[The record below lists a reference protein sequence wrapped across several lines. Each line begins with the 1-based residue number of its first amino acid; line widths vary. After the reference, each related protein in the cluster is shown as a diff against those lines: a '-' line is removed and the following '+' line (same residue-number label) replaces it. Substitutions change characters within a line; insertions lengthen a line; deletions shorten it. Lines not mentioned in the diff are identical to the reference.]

1 MSSIQNR
8 REWLRLLSKT
18 PIAELKSS
26 WKGAN
31 PGTDFQTL
39 RSAEVGLAMIQGRAD
54 GTGRPF
60 NLGEATI
67 TRCVVRCSDSANDAP
82 LLGVGYT
89 LGRDKL
95 RAQLIAQFDAL
106 FQDSALV
113 RAFRKAF
120 FRNLPSAANRSKA
133 QLRKRPLRH
142 ALSSS
147 QWYGENSRCQ
157 RPSPLSRDLKNLFN
171 RRKRC
176 SAHSWMPW
184 HNRQGLWIF
193 QRGMSFR
200 RHRARVR
207 ERPAL
212 SSGSVDPDVDC
223 TPTGCDFGDNVFPI
237 SYRVR
242 LHVDTRR
249 CRFCVNQR
257 SRQRSHIAICHWN
270 AGISGSV
277 DNRIGSS

>member
-31 PGTDFQTL
+31 PGTDFQT
-39 RSAEVGLAMIQGRAD
+39 RSAEVVLAMIRGRAD

-106 FQDSALV
+106 FQDSALGEGLQEGI
-113 RAFRKAF
+113 
-120 FRNLPSAANRSKA
+120 LPQFA
-133 QLRKRPLRH
+133 KRRQSEQKH
-142 ALSSS
+142 SCAK
-147 QWYGENSRCQ
+147 GRC
-157 RPSPLSRDLKNLFN
+157 
-171 RRKRC
+171 
-176 SAHSWMPW
+176 
-184 HNRQGLWIF
+184 
-193 QRGMSFR
+193 
-200 RHRARVR
+200 
-207 ERPAL
+207 
-212 SSGSVDPDVDC
+212 
-223 TPTGCDFGDNVFPI
+223 
-237 SYRVR
+237 
-242 LHVDTRR
+242 DTR
-249 CRFCVNQR
+249 
-257 SRQRSHIAICHWN
+257 
-270 AGISGSV
+270 
-277 DNRIGSS
+277 